1 LGAIPVAE
9 IGAIADPTDE
19 VFGGSRRAVL
29 VDRRYNDSQG
39 RIDDVGDA
47 LVHFVECFQ
56 RQPGND

>member
-1 LGAIPVAE
+1 MAE

-19 VFGGSRRAVL
+19 VFSGSRRAVL

-39 RIDDVGDA
+39 RIDYVGDA